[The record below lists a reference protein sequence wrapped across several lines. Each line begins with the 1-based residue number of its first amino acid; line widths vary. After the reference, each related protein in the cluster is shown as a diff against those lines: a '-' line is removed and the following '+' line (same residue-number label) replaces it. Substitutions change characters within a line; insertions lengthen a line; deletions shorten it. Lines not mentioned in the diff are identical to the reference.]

1 MTITIDADGGYHG
14 EVFQDGD
21 RWGYRIHE
29 CLFVGNKNAD
39 PDFQTFEPSRRFCL
53 PSTATS
59 ECLEEIE
66 WRQAADKKRA
76 ESAPAGGNEYNPF
89 EVTA

>member
-39 PDFQTFEPSRRFCL
+39 PDFRTFEPSRRWHI
-53 PSTATS
+53 PGPATT
-59 ECLEEIE
+59 ECVEEIE
-66 WRQAADKKRA
+66 ARIAADKKRA
-76 ESAPAGGNEYNPF
+76 ENVPLGGNEYDPF
-89 EVTA
+89 EVKA